1 MQFQFKNNLWAIG
14 YIYPEE
20 LKTGTWKRYLYT
32 YVHTSIIHNSQKAD
46 VAQMYIDK

>member
-32 YVHTSIIHNSQKAD
+32 YVHSSQKAE